1 MTAKVG
7 WHFPPTNGGI
17 RHGHNDAGIAHYE
30 GAPLTGLARETI
42 QNSLDARTS
51 DEEPVHVTFER
62 QEMDSGSAALGF
74 KELKGIL
81 QKCISATDS
90 DDTAAIQKFKRA
102 SGILD
107 GSTIPFLRIVDRA
120 TTGLKGKRW
129 RALVKASGTS
139 MKDQAGAGGSFGIGK
154 SAPFSVSPL
163 RTVFYWSRFEDDG
176 RGRVEQFQGKAV
188 LASHGEGESET
199 QGTGFYGVKK
209 GCRHLTGSEIPK
221 EIMDVENQENR
232 GNGTSLWIP
241 GFDDSP
247 GWQKRIA
254 GSIIENFFC
263 AIDERKL
270 NVLIDLEED
279 GDSDDSDLLQ
289 IDAGTLGRWFDRIE
303 NDPAARRD
311 DDALKEAKVFLNILT
326 RSRGRN
332 SESAPVLRE
341 KEDKDLGH
349 CQLWVD
355 VGDVGDRLPS
365 KVALIRQ
372 TGMLITSRQKG
383 LVRFPGVRPFAAVC
397 RFDSPAGNELLRR
410 MENPT
415 HDQFEPERLDPDEAA
430 RARGKRALA
439 RIVRWIRDEISAV
452 AAPPRS
458 ESVTVLT
465 ELAKLLPDTD
475 PDDAFSAGNED
486 RRFGGDFEIR
496 LKPRRTITSGLTP
509 ESAGDARD
517 EEGGDDGADSTESG
531 AGSNGGESPPGR
543 DAVAVEDVRY
553 LPVAG
558 NRRGCRI
565 WFTPRADIQQASFSL
580 VEAGDSVEFVRSDL
594 KVVASDGSETALTD
608 YRLDLAA
615 GKRYGLEIAA
625 ERPIDGRAW
634 RLRVLGPKRSGSGE
648 EMSKS

>member
-1 MTAKVG
+1 MNAKVG

-42 QNSLDARTS
+42 QNSLDARAS

-74 KELKGIL
+74 EELKGIL
-81 QKCISATDS
+81 QECISATDS
-90 DDTAAIQKFKRA
+90 DDTKAIQKFKRA

-120 TTGLKGKRW
+120 TTGLKGKQW
-129 RALVKASGTS
+129 PALVKASGTS
-139 MKDQAGAGGSFGIGK
+139 RKDQIGAGGSFGIGK

-163 RTVFYWSRFEDDG
+163 RTVFYWSRFEDDE
-176 RGRVEQFQGKAV
+176 RGQVEQFQGKAV

-199 QGTGFYGVKK
+199 QGTGFYGVKQ
-209 GCRHLTGSEIPK
+209 GCRHLTGSEIPE
-221 EIMDVENQENR
+221 EIMAVENQEDR

-247 GWQKRIA
+247 GWSKRIA
-254 GSIIENFFC
+254 GSVIANFFC
-263 AIDERKL
+263 AIDEGKL
-270 NVLIDLEED
+270 NVLIEPEED
-279 GDSDDSDLLQ
+279 DNSDDSDLLE
-289 IDAGTLGRWFDRIE
+289 IDTGTLGEWFDRIE
-303 NDPAARRD
+303 NNPSVQKD
-311 DDALKEAKVFLNILT
+311 DNALKEAKEFLSILT
-326 RSRGRN
+326 RGRDRN
-332 SESAPVLRE
+332 SESAPVLKE
-341 KEDKDLGH
+341 KEDKDFGH
-349 CQLWVD
+349 CQLWID
-355 VGDVGDRLPS
+355 IGDHLSS

-372 TGMLITSRQKG
+372 TGMLITSSQKELG
-383 LVRFPGVRPFAAVC
+383 RFSGVRPFAAVC
-397 RFDSPAGNELLRR
+397 RFDSEEGNELLRR

-415 HDQFEPERLDPDEAA
+415 HDQFEPERLEPHEFDQG
-430 RARGKRALA
+430 RRALR
-439 RIVRWIRDEISAV
+439 RIVQWIRKEIRAV
-452 AAPPRS
+452 ATAPRS
-458 ESVTVLT
+458 ESATVLT

-496 LKPRRTITSGLTP
+496 LKSRRTVTSGLAP
-509 ESAGDARD
+509 ESAGDERD
-517 EEGGDDGADSTESG
+517 DEDSDGGADSTESDADSDG
-531 AGSNGGESPPGR
+531 KGGESPPGR

-553 LPVAG
+553 LPTAG

-565 WFTPRADIQQASFSL
+565 SFTSRADIQQASFSL

-594 KVVASDGSETALTD
+594 KVVVSDGSKTALTD

>member
-7 WHFPPTNGGI
+7 WCFPPTNGGI
-17 RHGHNDAGIAHYE
+17 RHGHNDPGIAHFE
-30 GAPLTGLARETI
+30 GAPLAGLARETI

-51 DEEPVHVTFER
+51 DREPVHVTFER
-62 QEMDSGSAALGF
+62 QEMDSGLAALGF
-74 KELKGIL
+74 EELKGVL
-81 QKCISATDS
+81 QRVTSATDP
-90 DDTAAIQKFKRA
+90 DDVAAIQKFKRA
-102 SGILD
+102 SGILG
-107 GSTIPFLRIVDRA
+107 GSAIPFLRIVDRA

-139 MKDQAGAGGSFGIGK
+139 MKDQIGAGGSFGIGK

-163 RTVFYWSRFEDDG
+163 RTVFYWSRFEDDE
-176 RGRVEQFQGKAV
+176 RGQVEQFQGKAV
-188 LASHGEGESET
+188 LASHGEGDSET
-199 QGTGFYGVKK
+199 QGTGFYGVKQ

-221 EIMDVENQENR
+221 EITAVENQGDR

-254 GSIIENFFC
+254 GSVIENFFC
-263 AIDERKL
+263 AIDEGKL
-270 NVLIDLEED
+270 KVLIDLEED
-279 GDSDDSDLLQ
+279 DDSDDSDLLE
-289 IDAGTLGRWFDRIE
+289 IDAGTLARWFDRIA
-303 NDPAARRD
+303 NDPSARQD
-311 DDALKEAKVFLNILT
+311 DDALTEAKVFLSILT
-326 RSRGRN
+326 RGKDRN
-332 SESAPVLRE
+332 SEPAPVLKE

-349 CQLWVD
+349 CQLWI
-355 VGDVGDRLPS
+355 DVGDRLPS

-383 LVRFPGVRPFAAVC
+383 LVRFSGVRPFAAVC
-397 RFDSPAGNELLRR
+397 RFHSKHGNELLRR

-430 RARGKRALA
+430 RGKRALA
-439 RIVRWIRDEISAV
+439 RVVRWIRDEIRAV

-496 LKPRRTITSGLTP
+496 LKPRRTVTSGLAP
-509 ESAGDARD
+509 EDAGDDRD
-517 EEGGDDGADSTESG
+517 EEGSDGDADSTGSG
-531 AGSNGGESPPGR
+531 AGGDGGESPPGR

-553 LPVAG
+553 LPMAE

-580 VEAGDSVEFVRSDL
+580 VEAGDSVEFVRRDL
-594 KVVASDGSETALTD
+594 KVVASGGSETALTD

-634 RLRVLGPKRSGSGE
+634 RLRVLGPKRSGSGDE
-648 EMSKS
+648 TSKS

>member
-1 MTAKVG
+1 MNAKVG
-7 WHFPPTNGGI
+7 WRFPPTNGGI
-17 RHGHNDAGIAHYE
+17 RHGHNDAGIAQYE

-42 QNSLDARTS
+42 QNSLDARIS
-51 DEEPVHVTFER
+51 DEDPVLVTFER

-74 KELKGIL
+74 EELRGIL
-81 QKCISATDS
+81 QKCISATDPK
-90 DDTAAIQKFKRA
+90 DTAAIQKFERA

-107 GSTIPFLRIVDRA
+107 ESTIPFLRIEDRA
-120 TTGLKGKRW
+120 TTGLKGERW

-139 MKDQAGAGGSFGIGK
+139 RKDQTWAGGSFGIGK

-163 RTVFYWSRFEDDG
+163 RTVFYWSRFEDDE
-176 RGRVEQFQGKAV
+176 RGQVEQFQGKAV
-188 LASHGEGESET
+188 LASHGEGDSET

-209 GCRHLTGSEIPK
+209 GCSHLTGSEIPK
-221 EIMDVENQENR
+221 EIMDVENQGTR

-241 GFDDSP
+241 GFDGSP

-263 AIDERKL
+263 AIDEGKL

-279 GDSDDSDLLQ
+279 DDSNDSDLLQ
-289 IDAGTLGRWFDRIE
+289 IDAGTLGRWFDKIE
-303 NDPAARRD
+303 NDPAAQQD
-311 DDALKEAKVFLNILT
+311 DDALKDLKESKVFLNILT
-326 RSRGRN
+326 RGRDQN
-332 SESAPVLRE
+332 SESAPVLKE

-349 CQLWVD
+349 CQLWID
-355 VGDVGDRLPS
+355 VGDHLPS

-372 TGMLITSRQKG
+372 TGMLITSRQKK

-410 MENPT
+410 MENPK
-415 HDQFEPERLDPDEAA
+415 HDQFEPERLDPDKAA
-430 RARGKRALA
+430 QGKRALA
-439 RIVRWIRDEISAV
+439 RIVQWIREEIRAV
-452 AAPPRS
+452 AAPPSS

-486 RRFGGDFEIR
+486 RRFGGDFDIR
-496 LKPRRTITSGLTP
+496 LKPRRTVTSGLAP
-509 ESAGDARD
+509 ENAGDDRD
-517 EEGGDDGADSTESG
+517 DEDSDGGADSTESATDG
-531 AGSNGGESPPGR
+531 KGGESPPGR

-553 LPVAG
+553 LPTAG
-558 NRRGCRI
+558 DRRGCRI
-565 WFTPRADIQQASFSL
+565 WFTPRADIRRASFSL

-594 KVVASDGSETALTD
+594 KVVTSDGSETALTD

-648 EMSKS
+648 EMSKA